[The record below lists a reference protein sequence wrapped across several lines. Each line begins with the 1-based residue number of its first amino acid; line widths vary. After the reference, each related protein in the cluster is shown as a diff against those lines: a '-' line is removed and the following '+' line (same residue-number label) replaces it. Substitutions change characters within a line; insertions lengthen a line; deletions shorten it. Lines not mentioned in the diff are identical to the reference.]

1 MGGASQPLK
10 REIYP
15 GWWVVAVSAAGLSV
29 SAGTVVVYTFAVFLK
44 PLTHDFHWSRSQVSL
59 AVSLLNLMVC
69 LGSPAAGRLVDRFG
83 GRVIILPSIALLGL
97 TLAALYF
104 LTPHLWHL
112 YLLYSIA
119 GLVGLG
125 ATSLTYSRVVAGW
138 FDQQRGFALGVTS
151 SGIGLGSFIMPS
163 LAQAVIGATDW
174 RHAYLILGLIVLAV
188 PLPLVALFL
197 RDAPLSRKPASHE
210 IVPDKAGAL
219 RTRVFWQMVIQFF
232 VISACVNGV
241 MAHLSALLT
250 DLGVTLQGA
259 AFAISLFGAAA
270 FVGRVATGYL
280 VDRFFAP
287 YVMVTLFTGAAL
299 ALVLLAGGASGM
311 TASLAAILMG
321 FGVGA
326 EADVMPYLVSR
337 YFGLRAL
344 GELFGYIFSA
354 YTLGVAVG
362 PVLMGAGFDS
372 TGSYRTPLA
381 ILAIALIAATAA
393 TLTLPRY
400 KKGPQ

>member
-1 MGGASQPLK
+1 VKPNSPRDIHA
-10 REIYP
+10 
-15 GWWVVAVSAAGLSV
+15 GWWVVAVSAIGLSV
-29 SAGTVVVYTFAVFLK
+29 SAGTAVVYTFAVFLK
-44 PLTHDFHWSRSQVSL
+44 PLTQEFHWSRSQVSL

-83 GRVIILPSIALLGL
+83 GRVIILPSIALLGA
-97 TLAALYF
+97 TLASLYF

-138 FDQQRGFALGVTS
+138 FDRRRGLALGVTS
-151 SGIGLGSFIMPS
+151 SGIGLGSFIMPP
-163 LAQAVIGATDW
+163 LAQAVIGAFGW
-174 RHAYLILGLIVLAV
+174 RDAYLVLGMIVFAV

-197 RDAPLSRKPASHE
+197 RDAPPAGKTPHKDA
-210 IVPDKAGAL
+210 PTATGAL
-219 RTRVFWQMVIQFF
+219 RTRVFWQMLIIFF
-232 VISACVNGV
+232 VISACVNGA

-250 DLGVTLQGA
+250 DRGTAAQAA
-259 AFAISLFGAAA
+259 AFAISLFGASA
-270 FVGRVATGYL
+270 FTGRIATGYL
-280 VDRFFAP
+280 LDRFFAP
-287 YVMVTLFTGAAL
+287 FVMVTLFAGAAL
-299 ALVLLAGGASGM
+299 ALALLAGGAVGGS
-311 TASLAAILMG
+311 ASLAAVLMG

-344 GELFGYIFSA
+344 GELFGYLFSA

-362 PVLMGAGFDS
+362 PILMGAGYDS
-372 TGSYRTPLA
+372 TGSYRTPLT
-381 ILAIALIAATAA
+381 ILAIAMFAATAA

-400 KKGPQ
+400 KS